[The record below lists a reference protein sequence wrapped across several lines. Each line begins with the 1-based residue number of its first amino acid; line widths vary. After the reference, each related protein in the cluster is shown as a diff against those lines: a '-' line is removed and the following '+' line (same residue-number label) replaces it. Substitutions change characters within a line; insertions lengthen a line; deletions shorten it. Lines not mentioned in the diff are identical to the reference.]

1 MIKIFFPL
9 AIVSTVVLAQPFE
22 SFLYKAIEQNPYLS
36 ASSLQIQ
43 QAHQEGNIVQRYG
56 NPTVE
61 VEASKF
67 QSQNGYRVAFNQP
80 IRLWGVGRDKAQV
93 AESLSNRAQASTKM
107 QKAQFVKELSLL
119 YIDYVQKQKLLELAN
134 KERDIA
140 SNITNISQERYNQ
153 GSLSKALL
161 MQANVAYAHTEAMVM
176 EQENESAA
184 SYLALIEFSG
194 IPEELVVD
202 FDHPFDLPK
211 DDKEN
216 PDILV
221 KESQNSLELAQI
233 QTQSYAVES
242 LGLFGGYEKEPQQ
255 NIYRMGISFPLA
267 LFNTKQEEKSLKT
280 LLAQQ
285 NAMVVKGDKNRLR
298 IRKKSL
304 ANTIQTLKQLIL
316 KREENFKN
324 EALLLGTYSD
334 AFAIANINLLELF
347 EIKNRMIQTR
357 KEIIILESER
367 NRSIVEYTYLSGNY
381 NE

>member
-1 MIKIFFPL
+1 MRLLLL
-9 AIVSTVVLAQPFE
+9 AIVSTVTLAQTFE
-22 SFLYKAIEQNPYLS
+22 SFLDKAIAQNPYLG

-43 QAHQEGNIVQRYG
+43 QAHHDGNIVQRYG

-67 QSQNGYRVAFNQP
+67 QNQNGYRVAFNQS
-80 IRLWGVGRDKAQV
+80 IRLWGVGMDKAHV
-93 AESLSNRAQASTKM
+93 AESLSNRAQASIKM
-107 QKAQFVKELSLL
+107 QKAQFIKELSLL
-119 YIDYVQKQKLLELAN
+119 YIDYAQKQKLLELAN
-134 KERDIA
+134 IERSIA

-176 EQENESAA
+176 EQESESAA

-202 FDHPFDLPK
+202 SAHPFDLPK

-216 PDILV
+216 PDILA

-242 LGLFGGYEKEPQQ
+242 LGLFGEYEKEPQQ
-255 NIYRMGISFPLA
+255 NIYRMGISLPLP
-267 LFNTKQEEKSLKT
+267 LFNTKQEEKSLKM

-285 NAMVVKGDKNRLR
+285 NSMVVKGDKNRLR

-304 ANTIQTLKQLIL
+304 ANTIQTLRQLIL

-324 EALLLGTYSD
+324 EERLLDTYRD
-334 AFAIANINLLELF
+334 AFAISNINLLELF
-347 EIKNRMIQTR
+347 EIKNRMIQTH
-357 KEIIILESER
+357 KEIITLESER

>member
-1 MIKIFFPL
+1 MRLLLL
-9 AIVSTVVLAQPFE
+9 AIVSTVTLAQTFE
-22 SFLYKAIEQNPYLS
+22 SFLDKAIAQNPYLG

-43 QAHQEGNIVQRYG
+43 QAHHDGNIVQRYG

-67 QSQNGYRVAFNQP
+67 QNQNGYRVAFNQP
-80 IRLWGVGRDKAQV
+80 IRLWGVGMDKAHV
-93 AESLSNRAQASTKM
+93 AESLSNRAQASIKM
-107 QKAQFVKELSLL
+107 QKAQFIKELSLL
-119 YIDYVQKQKLLELAN
+119 YIDYAQKQKLLELAN
-134 KERDIA
+134 IERSIA

-176 EQENESAA
+176 EQESESAA

-202 FDHPFDLPK
+202 SAHPFDLPK

-216 PDILV
+216 PDILA

-242 LGLFGGYEKEPQQ
+242 LGLFGEYEKEPQQ
-255 NIYRMGISFPLA
+255 NIYRMGISLPLP
-267 LFNTKQEEKSLKT
+267 LFNTKQEEKSLKM

-285 NAMVVKGDKNRLR
+285 NSMVVKGDKNRLR

-304 ANTIQTLKQLIL
+304 ANTIQTLRQLIL

-324 EALLLGTYSD
+324 EERLLDTYRD
-334 AFAIANINLLELF
+334 AFAISNINLLELF
-347 EIKNRMIQTR
+347 EIKNRMIQTH
-357 KEIIILESER
+357 KEIITLESER